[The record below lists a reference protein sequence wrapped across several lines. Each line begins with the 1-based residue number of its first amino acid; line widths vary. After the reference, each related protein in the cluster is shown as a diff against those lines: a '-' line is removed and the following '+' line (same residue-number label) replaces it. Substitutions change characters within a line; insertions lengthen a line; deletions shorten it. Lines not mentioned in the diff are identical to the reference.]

1 MRSTTLFTAKTT
13 FSDYDPAAIPAHM
26 NPAAWDIIR
35 EFASSDSIALPEVE
49 SRLKSLLGLGYMEQD
64 WRHAIDAVFAAE
76 HDTESAIQE
85 VEKLATAAANT
96 SRLTIRIQRPSGEQ
110 VAPQIIEI
118 EKDLVKIVEKLH
130 KLKGVKEDVPSVD
143 ELVVPK
149 DERD

>member
-1 MRSTTLFTAKTT
+1 MWYHSALT
-13 FSDYDPAAIPAHM
+13 DYDPAAIPAHM

-96 SRLTIRIQRPSGEQ
+96 SRLTIRIQRP
-110 VAPQIIEI
+110 VAS
-118 EKDLVKIVEKLH
+118 KSHLKLS
-130 KLKGVKEDVPSVD
+130 KSKRILSK
-143 ELVVPK
+143 
-149 DERD
+149 